1 MLIITNMILHI
12 FHFPLWVQI
21 TTFVEACFV
30 KLFVYFY
37 FFNFFI
43 FSLSDARLQKQ
54 PRLVDATLPAAKK
67 AALWIKSLKARW

>member
-1 MLIITNMILHI
+1 MLIITNTILHI

-21 TTFVEACFV
+21 ITFVEACFA
-30 KLFVYFY
+30 KLFVYF
-37 FFNFFI
+37 FFP
-43 FSLSDARLQKQ
+43 LPDARLQKE

>member
-1 MLIITNMILHI
+1 M
-12 FHFPLWVQI
+12 
-21 TTFVEACFV
+21 

-37 FFNFFI
+37 FFHFFI